1 MTTNTE
7 AVPSETKLAIGTRI
21 QFSKTLTEGPTDEH
35 PGRLYASSGETGEI
49 TGYNNFEGYM
59 VKTDSWPHSFGASR
73 DEFAPLR
80 AHPDDLAV
88 DRFAAAA
95 TNAVY
100 GVAPGA
106 PQPEYINLEGLREKL
121 LAPREIARDKEGWL
135 VHPDLPVWDE
145 DVRVDKFLEAFRI
158 EAAFVSMENDAC
170 AEAYE
175 TYFERGDA
183 DCSAWTPTAP
193 AGAGWMLLEIYDT
206 EDGPYA
212 LFGRD
217 WYSAE
222 QERKK
227 EHTRKLRDAVLA
239 RRAASSTGDQV

>member
-7 AVPSETKLAIGTRI
+7 AVQLSAEAMELAKYFESQSDTYAASDSRFDAIRLLRT
-21 QFSKTLTEGPTDEH
+21 FATSTSK
-35 PGRLYASSGETGEI
+35 
-49 TGYNNFEGYM
+49 
-59 VKTDSWPHSFGASR
+59 R
-73 DEFAPLR
+73 D
-80 AHPDDLAV
+80 HPDDLAV
-88 DRFAAAA
+88 DRFAAAE

-239 RRAASSTGDQV
+239 RRAASSTGDQGDS